1 VPKVC
6 VSWNRNTLACPE
18 GSIHIDIIR
27 KGKISEKS
35 DGERRE
41 RMQTE

>member
-1 VPKVC
+1 M
-6 VSWNRNTLACPE
+6 NRNTLACPE

-35 DGERRE
+35 DGEKRE
-41 RMQTE
+41 RIEAD